1 MVIGA
6 SENDRQ
12 LVARLLRGDE
22 DSFREFFGTYF
33 PALYRFALS
42 RLGRD
47 QDAAEEVAQAAL
59 CRIVRKL
66 ETYRGEAALFSWMCT
81 FCRHEISAWYRRNGR
96 VAREADLLEDNPEV
110 RAALE
115 SLAMEVSE
123 PEDEFRRHEIAR
135 LVRAVLDRLPPHYGN
150 ALEWKYLDGLSV
162 VEISERLGVGFKAAE
177 SVLTRARHAFR
188 DAFSAVCG
196 GPDAVGS
203 LGPRR

>member
-6 SENDRQ
+6 SEADRD

-22 DSFREFFGTYF
+22 AAFGEFFDTYF

-47 QDAAEEVAQAAL
+47 EDVAEEVAQSAM
-59 CRIVRKL
+59 CKIVRKL

-81 FCRHEISAWYRRNGR
+81 FCRHEISAWYRKHRGE
-96 VAREADLLEDNPEV
+96 VCEADLPEDNPEV

-115 SLAMEVSE
+115 SLAMEASE
-123 PEDEFRRHEIAR
+123 PEDDFRRHEIGR

-150 ALEWKYLDGLSV
+150 ALEWKYLDGLPV

-188 DAFSAVCG
+188 DAFAAVCG
-196 GPDAVGS
+196 GPDAVGA